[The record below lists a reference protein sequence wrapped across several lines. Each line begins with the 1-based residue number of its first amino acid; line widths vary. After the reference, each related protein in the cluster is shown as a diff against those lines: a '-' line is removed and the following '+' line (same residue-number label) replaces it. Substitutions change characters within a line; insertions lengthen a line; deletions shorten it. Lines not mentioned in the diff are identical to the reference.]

1 MFKVC
6 GIIEISQI
14 DFVDFSGIE
23 KVKKFLAV
31 VVMAALEAANVIISQ
46 AISSATQVLQETQNL
61 LSNVNDLTQKYN
73 YLLFASSNV
82 TSAIKEGQEYGK
94 FKQLSQ
100 VFFLKTSHWRCFLRE
115 PF

>member
-1 MFKVC
+1 M
-6 GIIEISQI
+6 
-14 DFVDFSGIE
+14 
-23 KVKKFLAV
+23 

-82 TSAIKEGQEYGK
+82 TNAIREGQAYGK
-94 FKQLSQ
+94 FNSAGIYML
-100 VFFLKTSHWRCFLRE
+100 
-115 PF
+115 